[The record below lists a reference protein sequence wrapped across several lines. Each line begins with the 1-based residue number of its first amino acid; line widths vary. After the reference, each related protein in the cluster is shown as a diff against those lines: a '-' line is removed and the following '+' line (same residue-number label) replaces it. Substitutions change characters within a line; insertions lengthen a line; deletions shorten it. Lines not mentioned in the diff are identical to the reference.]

1 MSEDICPLFLPVFM
15 FFLFFIIIEVEVC
28 GTYNQVTCYNNG
40 TCYNNSCVCP
50 YPYTGYDCSFTVGKR
65 FKCRFR

>member
-1 MSEDICPLFLPVFM
+1 M
-15 FFLFFIIIEVEVC
+15 FSFFIIIIIEVEVC

-50 YPYTGYDCSFTVGKR
+50 YPYTGYDCSFTVGKW
-65 FKCRFR
+65 FRCWFRLRKV

>member
-1 MSEDICPLFLPVFM
+1 M
-15 FFLFFIIIEVEVC
+15 C

-40 TCYNNSCVCP
+40 TCYNDSCVCP

-65 FKCRFR
+65 LDVDHAVIEVFVYHVENMLLCTSSRSST